1 MMQVLMALVREKRLM
16 RPRPPRRRRI
26 ADASPLER
34 SEEDGS
40 RVEVEFRDMKFKIFL
55 GLTSLGLTSLREEI
69 SGSR

>member
-1 MMQVLMALVREKRLM
+1 MMRVLMALVREKRLT
-16 RPRPPRRRRI
+16 RPRPPRRKRI

-55 GLTSLGLTSLREEI
+55 GLTSLREAI
-69 SGSR
+69 SGSS